1 MHSQKVCTPTSCRV
15 TSVVLNSTTISGR
28 NPPYAC
34 RGEQLVFNCQV
45 MNVVSLQWASEPDI
59 LCSNAISYTAGDDE
73 GERRTRNDGSYQSYL
88 VSVARDPPNS
98 NFTSNL
104 TFTPNAS
111 VNDVTV
117 VCGNQLSF
125 CSSTEADRTV
135 RIIGKLMLKWKRRFF
150 VDNLKLANLVSENL
164 LLCKSQLHS
173 TLTIKLMLG

>member
-104 TFTPNAS
+104 TFTPPES
-111 VNDVTV
+111 VNNVTV

-125 CSSTEADRTV
+125 CSSTEAERTV
-135 RIIGKLMLKWKRRFF
+135 RITGKYYVEMEEEVF
-150 VDNLKLANLVSENL
+150 
-164 LLCKSQLHS
+164 C
-173 TLTIKLMLG
+173 